1 MPRGAIKISNIPD
14 GWMKLKTVFSVFS
27 GLMFW
32 ADPFTPEGAKLM
44 QRLLPA
50 ARDIRLGAEHAL
62 EVLYRSRSKARMNS
76 DTLGD
81 MEVAA
86 WRFDTLGMKIQF
98 TEEINKF
105 Y

>member
-1 MPRGAIKISNIPD
+1 MTTTA
-14 GWMKLKTVFSVFS
+14 
-27 GLMFW
+27 
-32 ADPFTPEGAKLM
+32 AACPEGSRLM
-44 QRLLPA
+44 QRLSPA
-50 ARDIRLGAEHAL
+50 ARDIRLGAEHRL
-62 EVLYRSRSKARMNS
+62 EALYRNRSKARVNS

-105 Y
+105 YWDAFQNQADED

>member
-1 MPRGAIKISNIPD
+1 
-14 GWMKLKTVFSVFS
+14 
-27 GLMFW
+27 
-32 ADPFTPEGAKLM
+32 M
-44 QRLLPA
+44 QRLSPA

-62 EVLYRSRSKARMNS
+62 EALYRNRSKARVNS

-98 TEEINKF
+98 TQEINPV
-105 Y
+105 YGRDQPLLLGRLSESERRRPSGE